1 MSEEAK
7 KALYWGVAI
16 ILTLILSL
24 VAFYYSFWRNTP
36 VYSLAL
42 VKTAIENNDLVE
54 FNRRVD
60 LDRLLES
67 AYDDM
72 ADSLIEQSLG
82 KSNLI
87 NLLKGKEL
95 AKQAS
100 RLAKSKVVDFAKKRI
115 EQYVAGNGTDGD
127 ALVEKSGLRNVD
139 FTFFDSL
146 GFGAAVVEYT
156 NIEGKKAIMGVRL
169 YPRGM
174 DTDFIMQ
181 LEMERVDGVWRLER
195 IRNMREKHPRRA
207 GYRFPVNRGQ
217 PKRRRNGMARCG
229 IRAYGKRQWAGRN
242 LPCLG
247 EPSAGTRRDDRH
259 SAAVLVDARTAQV
272 GVTP

>member
-100 RLAKSKVVDFAKKRI
+100 RLAKNKVVDFAKKRI

-195 IRNMREKHPRRA
+195 IRNMRELCD
-207 GYRFPVNRGQ
+207 
-217 PKRRRNGMARCG
+217 M
-229 IRAYGKRQWAGRN
+229 
-242 LPCLG
+242 LG
-247 EPSAGTRRDDRH
+247 VS
-259 SAAVLVDARTAQV
+259 LF
-272 GVTP
+272 

>member
-115 EQYVAGNGTDGD
+115 EQYVAGNGTGSVGHDSCPGSRH
-127 ALVEKSGLRNVD
+127 ALE
-139 FTFFDSL
+139 
-146 GFGAAVVEYT
+146 
-156 NIEGKKAIMGVRL
+156 
-169 YPRGM
+169 
-174 DTDFIMQ
+174 
-181 LEMERVDGVWRLER
+181 
-195 IRNMREKHPRRA
+195 
-207 GYRFPVNRGQ
+207 
-217 PKRRRNGMARCG
+217 
-229 IRAYGKRQWAGRN
+229 
-242 LPCLG
+242 
-247 EPSAGTRRDDRH
+247 
-259 SAAVLVDARTAQV
+259 QV
-272 GVTP
+272 